1 VNEFRITPA
10 ARQDLQEI
18 QAHFRAVSEKLAT
31 HVIERI
37 IDMIQLVADNP
48 GMGHRRDDVTSR
60 DLRFQSVF
68 QYYIVYRG
76 DQPPI
81 SIVRVLHAGRDVTR
95 ELDA

>member
-1 VNEFRITPA
+1 MNEFRITPA

-18 QAHFRAVSEKLAT
+18 QAHFRAVSGKLAK

-60 DLRFQSVF
+60 DLRFQTVF

-76 DQPPI
+76 DHVPI
-81 SIVRVLHAGRDVTR
+81 SIVRVLHASRDVSR
-95 ELDA
+95 ELED